1 MQENAA
7 VISDSLSGDIATV
20 MLIFILGYL
29 GRRWMVRVVLGAVF
43 AVFAVGL
50 ATVLA
55 MTM

>member
-7 VISDSLSGDIATV
+7 VISDSLSGYIVTV
-20 MLIFILGYL
+20 LLIVTLGYL
-29 GRRWMVRVVLGAVF
+29 GRRWIIRVVLFAVF

-55 MTM
+55 VTI